1 LKKQSL
7 NLKSENED
15 LKEQLSGIKKV
26 NIKLYEMLNEIN
38 GDNENNN
45 SDVEIIKKELQQMQT
60 KNLELKS
67 KF

>member
-1 LKKQSL
+1 MKKQSL